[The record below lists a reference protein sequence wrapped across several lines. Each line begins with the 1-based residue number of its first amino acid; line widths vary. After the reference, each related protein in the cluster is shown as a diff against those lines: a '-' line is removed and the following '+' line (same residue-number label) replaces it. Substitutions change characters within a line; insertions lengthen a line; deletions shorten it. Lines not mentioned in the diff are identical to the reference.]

1 MAGLFGAPRRL
12 PQLDPALAGMMAQEA
27 GLQQPLPQPAPQPQ
41 KKPGFFGA
49 GGPARGIAGTVGD
62 FLLQYNGMQPIYG
75 PTQQRAQE
83 MAEALRAKSLEREA
97 GWQDW
102 LRKQQWERDNPS
114 PANNDTER
122 DYAFIAQTL
131 GEDAAK
137 QYLRNLGDPIVTV
150 QLPGNRVYSGPRSGM
165 AQALGGAAPTKPVG
179 KLTPLDGGPGG
190 SPSGAGFR

>member
-102 LRKQQWERDNPS
+102 VRKQQWERDNPK
-114 PANNDTER
+114 PTTNDTES
-122 DYAFIAQTL
+122 DYEFIRQ
-131 GEDAAK
+131 
-137 QYLRNLGDPIVTV
+137 NLGDELARKFLENKANPPLWR
-150 QLPGNRVYSGPRSGM
+150 QGPDGQFYPM
-165 AQALGGAAPTKPVG
+165 QPAAVPTAPVG
-179 KLTPLDGGPGG
+179 KLTPLGD
-190 SPSGAGFR
+190 GAGNGVGGFR